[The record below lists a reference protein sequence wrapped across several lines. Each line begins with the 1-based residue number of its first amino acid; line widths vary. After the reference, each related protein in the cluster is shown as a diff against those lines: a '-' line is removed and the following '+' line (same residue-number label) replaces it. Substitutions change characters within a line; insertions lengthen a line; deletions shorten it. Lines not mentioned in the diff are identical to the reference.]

1 MNIRTTSLRR
11 ARRALPRALPICVAL
26 TAALLAGTAP
36 TAGAATRTW
45 VGGASSPNWSTF
57 PHPSNW
63 SGGDPVDGDK
73 LVFAGTRS
81 LINTNNAF
89 GLSPAGISF
98 ASSAGAFVLSGNNLT
113 STGDINNLSA
123 QVQTLKMGITLAKT
137 QFWTGGDAGLVF
149 TGSIAPGANGLHLM
163 QHVTIDRSGGDS
175 PLVGSAGSNFSSL
188 LDVAGG
194 SRLLD
199 QNGRVGSVAGTSGWV
214 TVRGAGSAWV
224 NSQTLQVGTAG
235 AGRLGISGGGVVNSG
250 ITYLGSQDSSVS
262 GSGTVSVSG
271 AGSKLATDALV
282 FSDGALTVDSGGL
295 LQTGAQTP
303 GAATIL
309 GGWDKAVTVTV
320 TGAGSKWAEKNIIG
334 VLNLAVVNVK
344 DAGLWSARSVWVNGG
359 RVKLDGGAIV
369 MEADGRRFYGGVFD
383 WVSGS
388 LSVTGEGG
396 MTLGSGLLDTAT
408 MLSAGK
414 TLNVA
419 QTLTIGQGAYLLLTG
434 GQLSVGDLALNGNGS
449 VAHYA
454 STPLLMVNNINGD
467 GNVFVGEQYGN
478 ALGPPGL
485 MTFTGAKGNGGSTYI
500 ANKAVLSVGDG
511 GTLGSWGGTVYNRGA
526 LVFNRADNSSFD
538 GVVEGPGTLTIQGA
552 GTLVMTAANPYT
564 GATRVGSGGIR
575 IDGSATASAF
585 TVAAGAQLGGTGSLG
600 ALMLAGTLT
609 PGDGPATAPAQL
621 TADATTFAAGGSYL
635 WDVADATGLAG
646 IGYDTLRVNGG
657 LALEATAAQPFTI
670 HLVTLQADFNAGA
683 ASHFDPLHNHQFTLA
698 SASGAITGFSSDEF
712 SIDSSGFANAFHGG
726 QWAVSVSASGH
737 SLMLDYT
744 AAAAVPETQSLALLL
759 AGLLAVGLHARRQRA
774 TAPVFNL

>member
-1 MNIRTTSLRR
+1 MNIRTAPPCR
-11 ARRALPRALPICVAL
+11 APRALPRVLPLCAAL
-26 TAALLAGTAP
+26 TAALLAGMAP
-36 TAGAATRTW
+36 AAGAATRTW

-81 LINTNNAF
+81 LANTNNAF
-89 GLSPAGISF
+89 GLSLAGISF
-98 ASSAGAFVLSGNNLT
+98 ASNAGAFVLSGNNLT

-123 QVQTLKMGITLAKT
+123 KVQTLKMGITLAKT

-199 QNGRVGSVAGTSGWV
+199 QNGFVGSVAGTSGWV

-250 ITYLGSQDSSVS
+250 ITYLGSQDSSV
-262 GSGTVSVSG
+262 GGIGTVSVSG
-271 AGSKLATDALV
+271 AGSKLTTDSLIT
-282 FSDGALTVDSGGL
+282 SGGALTVDSGGL
-295 LQTGAQTP
+295 LQTGFQTA
-303 GAATIL
+303 GAKTIL
-309 GGWDKAVTVTV
+309 RKGVTVTV
-320 TGAGSKWAEKNIIG
+320 TGAGSKWAEKNLIG
-334 VLNLAVVNVK
+334 VLASAVVNVK
-344 DAGLWSARSVWVNGG
+344 DAGLWSALSVWVVGG
-359 RVKLDGGAIV
+359 RVNLDGGAIV
-369 MEADGRRFYGGVFD
+369 MESDGRRAYGGVFD

-396 MTLGSGLLDTAT
+396 MTLGSGLLDAAT
-408 MLSAGK
+408 TLSAGM

-419 QTLTIGQGAYLLLTG
+419 QTLTVGQGASLLLTG
-434 GQLSVGDLALNGNGS
+434 GQLSVGALALNGNGS
-449 VAHYA
+449 VAHSA
-454 STPLLMVNNINGD
+454 SIPLLMANNITGD

-478 ALGPPGL
+478 ALGTPGL

-511 GTLGSWGGTVYNRGA
+511 GTLGRWGGAVYNRGA

-600 ALMLAGTLT
+600 DLMLAGTLA

-621 TADATTFAAGGSYL
+621 TADTTSFAAGGSYL

-683 ASHFDPLHNHQFTLA
+683 ASHFDPLQNHQFTLA
-698 SASGAITGFSSDEF
+698 SASGSITGFSSDEF
-712 SIDSSGFANAFHGG
+712 SIDSSGFANAFYGG

-737 SLMLDYT
+737 SLLLDYT
-744 AAAAVPETQSLALLL
+744 AAAAVPEPQSLALLL
-759 AGLLAVGLHARRQRA
+759 AGLLAVGVKARRQRG
-774 TAPVFNL
+774 TAPVFKL